1 FSLEFRALLTVYA
14 MSADWSNGLCGCF
27 NDFGICIIT
36 YFLPCYTF
44 GKNAEAVGESCCLC
58 CLCYGCSPFD
68 LAAKVAVR
76 ARIRHQKGIAGTI
89 AGDIVYH
96 VFCTT
101 CAICQEAQELKTGV
115 KNMSMARE

>member
-1 FSLEFRALLTVYA
+1 MWMFQRLWHLFHYL
-14 MSADWSNGLCGCF
+14 
-27 NDFGICIIT
+27 

-44 GKNAEAVGESCCLC
+44 GKNVEAVGESCCLC

-101 CAICQEAQELKTGV
+101 CQEAQELKTGV